1 MLVKN
6 QFIRILIKRGRGVP
20 ALQPGCCLYHQPPH
34 PLPPLSSIWDGCFV
48 DVVRILSVAVLLVH
62 RVENTM
68 VAFSDES

>member
-1 MLVKN
+1 MLTNIPRPKTAAAYITN
-6 QFIRILIKRGRGVP
+6 
-20 ALQPGCCLYHQPPH
+20 PPT
-34 PLPPLSSIWDGCFV
+34 PLSSIWDGCFV